1 MPTST
6 FLLCLPELYQMALA
20 LVLFAVIL
28 ANPNQRAN
36 LSWLPAAA
44 AVNIVL
50 AACALPL
57 KGLLFY
63 DAYQIDGLSQFF
75 KLAIAAGFFITT
87 LNAVR
92 QPTLE
97 TDKRT
102 DYFFLLTVSA
112 LGLMLLASTV
122 ELVSIY
128 IALEASSYSLYAIIA
143 LRGKDRRAAEAGIK
157 YIMFGAAATA
167 ISLYGF
173 SYILATQH
181 TSYISELAAKSW
193 SFAEAPGAAIGLMLF
208 LAGFFYKLAL
218 FPFHFWCPDVYQG
231 SSNETAAYV
240 ATLPKL
246 GAVVVLV
253 RMAALLKPG
262 LEITTLIAVFG
273 ALSMTYG
280 NFAALAQKDL
290 KRILGYSSVAHAGYV
305 TLGLVSGT
313 AQGLAASAFYIVVYL
328 VMNLAC
334 FWVVCRLS
342 GNGENLQ
349 LEDLGGLFKR
359 QPFLAFVLAVSAF
372 SLVGLPPTAG
382 FMGKLFLITSAW
394 NHGYN
399 WLVIVAAV
407 NTAISIYY
415 YLNMVRHA
423 YTKESPEYPIAA
435 KPGAA
440 SAVWGGV
447 LAAAVLFLG
456 VLPSP
461 VFQWALT
468 AGKQLLP

>member
-1 MPTST
+1 M
-6 FLLCLPELYQMALA
+6 LCLPELYQLALA
-20 LVLFAVIL
+20 LVLFVMLLIR
-28 ANPNQRAN
+28 PNRR
-36 LSWLPAAA
+36 LSMAWLPVAA
-44 AVNIVL
+44 AVNIAL
-50 AACALPL
+50 AAFSLPL
-57 KGLLFY
+57 DGLLLY
-63 DAYQIDGLSQFF
+63 KTYQIDALSQFF
-75 KLAIAAGFFITT
+75 KLAVAVGFFIAV

-97 TDKRT
+97 EDKST
-102 DYFFLLTVSA
+102 DYFFLLTISA
-112 LGLMLLASTV
+112 WGLMLLASTV
-122 ELVSIY
+122 ELVTLY
-128 IALEASSYSLYAIIA
+128 VALEVSSYSLYALIA
-143 LRGKDRRAAEAGIK
+143 LRGKDPRAAESGIK
-157 YIMFGAAATA
+157 YILFGAAATA

-173 SYILATQH
+173 SYILASQH
-181 TSYISELAAKSW
+181 TSYLSELSLLSW
-193 SFAEAPGAAIGLMLF
+193 SFAETPGAVIGLMLF

-231 SSNETAAYV
+231 ASNETATYV

-246 GAVVVLV
+246 GAVVVLI
-253 RMAALLKPG
+253 RLASLLEPG
-262 LEITTLIAVFG
+262 FEVTTLIAILG
-273 ALSMTYG
+273 AVSMTYG

-313 AQGLAASAFYIVVYL
+313 AEGLAAAAFYAVVYL
-328 VMNLAC
+328 IMNLAC
-334 FWVVCRLS
+334 FWVICRLS
-342 GNGENLQ
+342 ANGENLQ
-349 LEDLGGLFKR
+349 LADLGGLFKR
-359 QPFLAFVLAVSAF
+359 RPFLAFVLAVAAF

-399 WLVIVAAV
+399 WLVIFAAV

-415 YLNMVRHA
+415 YLNIVRHA
-423 YTKESPEYPIAA
+423 YTKEAPAEPIEA
-435 KPGAA
+435 KPGGAI
-440 SAVWGGV
+440 WGGV

-461 VFQWALT
+461 VFQWALN